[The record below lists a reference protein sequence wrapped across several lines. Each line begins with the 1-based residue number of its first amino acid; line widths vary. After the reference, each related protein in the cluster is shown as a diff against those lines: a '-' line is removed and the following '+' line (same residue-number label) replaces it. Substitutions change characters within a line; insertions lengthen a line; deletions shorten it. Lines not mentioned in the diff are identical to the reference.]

1 MVLKHWRH
9 PLSGLILLVL
19 YAAIIHKL
27 VFHTEQPFY
36 SAPDVEPVK
45 SVRVFQGNPYNQR
58 DSWESSNLPT
68 DWALEEI
75 QSSEV
80 WYQGNITA
88 NPGTDGIWALYIPK
102 VTHRVTA
109 WVNGVWVGQSGDR
122 LTPLSRHHNDPQ
134 LFSFSAALLN
144 TGANQIELRVQAAHP
159 VQGFLSEIYL
169 APHDQLVDAWFWKS
183 FWRIQFVEWMT
194 LLMFILSP
202 VILLFWL
209 ARPQDHIY
217 GIFSLELFFWALHN
231 LNLFVTEIPVS
242 ARLWEAMTMST
253 LGWTVVTMIFFN
265 HRFVGDRRVWVEK
278 TLLVVAALGLI
289 PFVLSDIGL
298 ILVWGYRAWDAALLL
313 IGIYAIYHLGKIY
326 WHKPQLDVYLMLL
339 VGIPI
344 LSSGLHD
351 ILMVNGFLDRQQ
363 GLIIQYSVIPA
374 VTLFSWFLIRRF
386 IRSINQ
392 AEDLAANLEQ
402 RVIEGKLQ
410 IHQQYEQLKS
420 MEHQQLLA
428 EERERIMRDMHDG
441 IGGQLVGIVSFLQAQ
456 SGEVFGRVRERI
468 EHSLL
473 DLRFVIDSLDPLQQ
487 DLTTLLA
494 TMRFRMQDMLDASS
508 IKLEWDVSELPD
520 DIEMTPARS
529 LHILRIIQEAITN
542 SVKHSGTDRITLRTA
557 VDPQQEDKVVIEL
570 IDYGKGI
577 GEPDDSI
584 KSRGHGL
591 NNMTYRASQIG
602 AELTIDSGSGG
613 TQVTLQLV
621 NQNSPE

>member
-1 MVLKHWRH
+1 M
-9 PLSGLILLVL
+9 LVL

-36 SAPDVEPVK
+36 FAPDIEPVK
-45 SVRVFQGNPYNQR
+45 SVQAFEGDPASQNG
-58 DSWESSNLPT
+58 SWENASLPT
-68 DWALEEI
+68 DWALEAI

-80 WYQGNITA
+80 WYRGRISA
-88 NPGTDGIWALYIPK
+88 NPETHDIWALYIPK

-122 LTPLSRHHNDPQ
+122 VDPLSRHHNDPQ
-134 LFSFSAALLN
+134 LFSFSTALLN
-144 TGANQIELRVQAAHP
+144 SGFNQIELRVQAAHP

-194 LLMFILSP
+194 LLMFVLSP

-265 HRFVGDRRVWVEK
+265 HRFVGDQRVWVEK
-278 TLLVVAALGLI
+278 LLLAVAALGLV
-289 PFVLSDIGL
+289 PFVLTDIGL
-298 ILVWGYRAWDAALLL
+298 ILVWGYRAWDAVLLL
-313 IGIYAIYHLGKIY
+313 IGSYAIYHLGKVY
-326 WHKPQLDVYLMLL
+326 WRKPQVDVYLMLL

-344 LSSGLHD
+344 LVSGLHD

-374 VTLFSWFLIRRF
+374 VSLFSWFLIRRF
-386 IRSINQ
+386 IRSVNQ

-402 RVIEGKLQ
+402 RVIEGKQQ
-410 IHQQYEQLKS
+410 IHRQYEQLKT

-428 EERERIMRDMHDG
+428 QERERIMRDMHDG
-441 IGGQLVGIVSFLQAQ
+441 IGGQLVGIVSFLQSQ
-456 SGEVFGRVRERI
+456 TGVVFSNVREKI

-494 TMRFRMQDMLDASS
+494 TMRFRMQDMLDASA
-508 IKLEWDVSELPD
+508 ITLEWDVSELPD

-529 LHILRIIQEAITN
+529 LHILRILQEAMTN
-542 SVKHSGTDRITLRTA
+542 SIKHSCTDRITLRTS
-557 VDPQQEDKVVIEL
+557 VDSQRGNKVLIEL
-570 IDYGKGI
+570 IDYGKGMEVSETPNE
-577 GEPDDSI
+577 G
-584 KSRGHGL
+584 RGHGL
-591 NNMTYRASQIG
+591 NNMAYRAGQIG
-602 AELTIDSGSGG
+602 AEWSIDSDPDG
-613 TQVTLQLV
+613 TRVMLQLI
-621 NQNSPE
+621 N